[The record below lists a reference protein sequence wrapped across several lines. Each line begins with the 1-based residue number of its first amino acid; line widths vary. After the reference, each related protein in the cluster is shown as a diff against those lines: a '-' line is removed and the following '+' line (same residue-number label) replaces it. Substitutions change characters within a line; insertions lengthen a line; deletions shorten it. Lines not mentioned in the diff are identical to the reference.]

1 VSGWTDGDYYY
12 IYFAVE
18 KSRRYHS
25 KMQAFYEWCYNLT
38 RVATALTGTASFF
51 VLLANGLGV
60 AKYLTAVVALASSL
74 DAVFRFNRKARI
86 HEALGRRFTDLSS
99 KIAAWAPTPQNL
111 SRARVERLKIERDEP
126 PVRRIIDLQAHNEEC
141 RAQGMSEADLIPLSG
156 WQRTMG
162 YAFTPGMK
170 RIEKWKADR
179 EARAPMTAGSVVSS
193 TIDHAAG
200 MDQS

>member
-1 VSGWTDGDYYY
+1 MSGWIEGDYYY
-12 IYFAVE
+12 VGFAVE

-38 RVATALTGTASFF
+38 RAATTLTGTASFF

-86 HEALGRRFTDLSS
+86 HEALARRFTDLSA
-99 KIAAWAPTPQNL
+99 KIATWAPVSQNL
-111 SRARVERLKIERDEP
+111 SRAKVERLKIERDEP

-141 RAQGMSEADLIPLSG
+141 RAQGTPETDLIPLSG
-156 WQRTMG
+156 WQRMMG
-162 YAFTPGMK
+162 YVFTPGMK

-179 EARAPMTAGSVVSS
+179 EATVGSASEARS
-193 TIDHAAG
+193 A
-200 MDQS
+200 